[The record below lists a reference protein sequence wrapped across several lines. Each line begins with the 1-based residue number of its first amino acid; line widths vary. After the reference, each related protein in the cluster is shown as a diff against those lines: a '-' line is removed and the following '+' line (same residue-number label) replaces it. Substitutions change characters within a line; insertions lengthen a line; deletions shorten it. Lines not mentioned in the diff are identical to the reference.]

1 MLELKEVPTDVLEAL
16 KWRGLLLMM
25 VEATAEVGAALDE
38 VAPPPMVC
46 LDDKDLGSRLTALDE
61 RCFCCNTLLL
71 LEEDG
76 FGWNT
81 KEVADTDEAVF
92 EVSFSTRGVRMCCLL
107 GRRTFQS
114 FKINWVDTAGYI

>member
-16 KWRGLLLMM
+16 EWGLPRA
-25 VEATAEVGAALDE
+25 EAIAEVGAALDE

-61 RCFCCNTLLL
+61 RCCCCCWCCNTVLL
-71 LEEDG
+71 EDG

-107 GRRTFQS
+107 ADISIF
-114 FKINWVDTAGYI
+114 